1 MTNHDDSTPPT
12 LVDSPA
18 AQYVPRLTIAALR
31 TGQRRPI
38 VPAWLRSR
46 ADALA
51 TVRWLAGYA
60 WHAARY
66 HAVRLPKY
74 TVKLAVR
81 APRGLGRILGST
93 MRWLF
98 DLEGEPM
105 RQYSVRIEDADLY
118 LRLSRQRDRRV
129 RWRGLVA
136 TAAVFGLMIATGWLA
151 VADANVRLAVLAAVA
166 VVCGILGAPADK
178 PLLDTAV
185 VKASVQPLTSDVVV
199 RALSVLGIAGITQA
213 LAKNPKA
220 ISFPAPITRDG
231 PGWRA
236 DVELPYGVT
245 ATEVIDRR
253 EKLASGL
260 ARPLGCVWPEGNADV
275 HPGRLV
281 LWVGD
286 QDMAKA
292 RKPAW
297 PLLHR
302 GIADLFKPIPWGT
315 DPRGRWVELTLM
327 FVTMLIGSI
336 PRMGKTFALRLV
348 LLIAALDPRARLYV
362 FDLKG
367 TGDLAPLEPVAHRY
381 RAGDE
386 DEDLEYAIVA
396 MRELRGELRRRTKVI
411 RGLPRDLCPESKVT
425 PQLAGNRSLGLFPI
439 VVGVDECQVWFE
451 HPIYG
456 AEFEEIVTDLVKR
469 GPAVGIIVVLATQRP
484 DAKSL
489 PTGISANASARF
501 CLKVMGQTENDMV
514 LGTSRYKQGVRAT
527 TFAWSDKGIG
537 YFVGEGADAR
547 ILSTVY
553 IDAKMADAIV
563 ARARAA
569 REAAGTITGHA
580 LGETPPATR
589 PSYDLLADVLAV
601 VRPGEA
607 KVWNETVVVRLA
619 ELRPEVYDRWDAE
632 RLTFALKPYGI
643 AVGQVW
649 GTDPTTGKGANRRG
663 ITRAHIVAAI
673 AGRDGRSKAS

>member
-1 MTNHDDSTPPT
+1 MTDHDDGGSPVM
-12 LVDSPA
+12 VDSPA
-18 AQYVPRLTIAALR
+18 AQHQPRLTIAALR
-31 TGQRRPI
+31 SGQRRPI
-38 VPAWLRSR
+38 IPAWLRSK
-46 ADALA
+46 AEALA
-51 TVRWLAGYA
+51 TLRWLAGYA

-74 TVKLAVR
+74 ALKLAIR
-81 APRGLGRILGST
+81 TPRGLARIVGSS

-105 RQYSVRIEDADLY
+105 RQYSVRTEDADLY

-129 RWRGLVA
+129 RWRGLVG
-136 TAAVFGLMIATGWLA
+136 TAAVLGLLVAAAWLA
-151 VADANVRLAVLAAVA
+151 VVQPEVRLAVLLALAVA
-166 VVCGILGAPADK
+166 CGVLGAPADK

-213 LAKNPKA
+213 LSKNPKA

-286 QDMAKA
+286 QDMATA

-297 PLLHR
+297 PLLR
-302 GIADLFKPIPWGT
+302 SGAVDLFRPIPWGT

-386 DEDLEYAIVA
+386 DEDIEYALGA
-396 MRELRGELRRRTKVI
+396 MRELRTELRRRTKVI
-411 RGLPRDLCPESKVT
+411 RGLPRDLCPESKLT
-425 PQLAGNRSLGLFPI
+425 PELAGNRSLGLFPI

-456 AEFEEIVTDLVKR
+456 AELEEICTDLVKR
-469 GPAVGIIVVLATQRP
+469 GPAVGIVVVLATQRP

-489 PTGISANASARF
+489 PTGISANASTRF

-537 YFVGEGADAR
+537 YLVGEGADAR
-547 ILSTVY
+547 IVSTVY
-553 IDAKMADAIV
+553 IDAAMADAV
-563 ARARAA
+563 VGRARAA
-569 REAAGTITGHA
+569 RQVAGTLTGHA
-580 LGETPPATR
+580 AGEVPVESR

-601 VRPGEA
+601 VPPSEA
-607 KVWNETVVVRLA
+607 KVWNETVVARLA
-619 ELRPEVYDRWDAE
+619 ELRPSVYSGWDAE
-632 RLTFALKPYGI
+632 QLTFALKPYGI

-649 GTDPTTGKGANRRG
+649 GTDPASGKGANRRG
-663 ITRAHIVAAI
+663 ITRAHVAAAI
-673 AGRDGRSKAS
+673 TQRDGRQKAG

>member
-1 MTNHDDSTPPT
+1 MTRIHEGDGPVM
-12 LVDSPA
+12 VDSPA
-18 AQYVPRLTIAALR
+18 AQQTPRLTLAALR

-46 ADALA
+46 AEALA
-51 TVRWLAGYA
+51 TARWLAGYA
-60 WHAARY
+60 WHATRY
-66 HAVRLPKY
+66 HGVRIPKY
-74 TVKLAVR
+74 AGKLAVR
-81 APRGLGRILGST
+81 APRGFGRIVRGAL
-93 MRWLF
+93 RWMF

-105 RQYSVRIEDADLY
+105 RQYSARVEDADLY

-129 RWRGLVA
+129 RWRGLAA
-136 TAAVFGLMIATGWLA
+136 TATASCLVIAAGWLVLAEPGIRYA
-151 VADANVRLAVLAAVA
+151 VLLALAVL
-166 VVCGILGAPADK
+166 CGILGAPPDK

-199 RALSVLGIAGITQA
+199 RALSVLGIAGMTQA

-220 ISFPAPITRDG
+220 IGFPAPITRDG

-236 DVELPYGVT
+236 DIELPYGVT

-253 EKLASGL
+253 EKLAAGL
-260 ARPLGCVWPEGNADV
+260 ARPLGCVWPEGSAEV

-286 QDMAKA
+286 QDMTKA

-297 PLLHR
+297 PLLR
-302 GIADLFKPIPWGT
+302 SGAVDLFKPTPWGT

-348 LLIAALDPRARLYV
+348 LLIAALDLRARLYV

-386 DEDLEYAIVA
+386 DDDIEYAIVVI
-396 MRELRGELRRRTKVI
+396 RELRYELRRRTKVI

-425 PQLAGNRSLGLFPI
+425 PELAGKSSLGLFPI
-439 VVGVDECQVWFE
+439 VLGVDECQVWFE
-451 HPIYG
+451 HPVHG
-456 AEFEEIVTDLVKR
+456 AEFEEICTDLVKR
-469 GPAVGIIVVLATQRP
+469 GPAVGIVVVLATQRP

-489 PTGISANASARF
+489 PTGISANASTRF

-514 LGTSRYKQGVRAT
+514 LGTSRYRQGIRAT
-527 TFAWSDKGIG
+527 TFAWTDKGIG
-537 YFVGEGADAR
+537 YLVGEGADAR
-547 ILSTVY
+547 IVHTVY

-563 ARARAA
+563 ARARTA
-569 REAAGTITGHA
+569 RAVAGTVTGHA
-580 LGETPPATR
+580 LGETPAADR

-601 VRPGEA
+601 VPANEA
-607 KVWNETVVVRLA
+607 KVWNETVVARLA
-619 ELRPEVYDRWDAE
+619 ELRPTVYGRWNAE
-632 RLTFALKPYGI
+632 QLTFALKPYQI
-643 AVGQVW
+643 AIGQVW
-649 GTDPTTGKGANRRG
+649 GNDPETGRGANRRG
-663 ITRAHIVAAI
+663 ITRAHLEAAVAA
-673 AGRDGRSKAS
+673 RDGRSKAG